1 MGCGEGL
8 VGALDGKASGVLEE
22 EDAGEGVFSV
32 VFLADGVHKS
42 LIFLALL

>member
-1 MGCGEGL
+1 MWSGEGL
-8 VGALDGKASGVLEE
+8 VGIFDGYAIGVLEE

-32 VFLADGVHKS
+32 VLLADGVHES